1 LFSIILNNKP
11 GRALGEVE
19 VSLVEPMP
27 VLLIGLIVV
36 IGLLIM
42 AGLFSKPLMTFMRHY
57 LPYDPTEGDTF
68 LLWSGLVVTAFI
80 LGLLVMY
87 IMLRS

>member
-1 LFSIILNNKP
+1 MD
-11 GRALGEVE
+11 
-19 VSLVEPMP
+19 PMP
-27 VLLIGLIVV
+27 VLLLVLIVI

-42 AGLFSKPLMTFMRHY
+42 GGLFSKPLMTFMRRH
-57 LPYDPTEGDTF
+57 LPHFSTEGDTF